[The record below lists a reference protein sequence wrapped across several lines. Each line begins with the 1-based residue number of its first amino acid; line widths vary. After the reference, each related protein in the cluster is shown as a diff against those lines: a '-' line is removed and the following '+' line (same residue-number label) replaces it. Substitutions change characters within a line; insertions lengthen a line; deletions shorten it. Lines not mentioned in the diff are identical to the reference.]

1 MDIETAILEIANK
14 NKAAFDALY
23 RSQRAPMV
31 RYATGLL
38 AGDLAAAED
47 AVDEGFFDIWQKV
60 VNYSGVGSALG
71 WIRRI
76 IRNKAIDWLRKSRES
91 SMISDYETVLSNAP
105 DTALSPEE
113 NMISDATNYALK
125 SILVKLSDEHR
136 EVIWLCYYEDK
147 SLAQIALI
155 MECPL
160 NTVKTRLHHARLRLQ
175 SLITQSGQIIDNEK
189 IVKFSTRS
197 RKNSD

>member
-1 MDIETAILEIANK
+1 MDIETAIFEIANK

-47 AVDEGFFDIWQKV
+47 VVDEAFFDVWQRAG
-60 VNYSGVGSALG
+60 NYSGIGSGLG

-76 IRNKAIDWLRKSRES
+76 IRNKSIDWLRRTRES
-91 SMISDYETVLSNAP
+91 SMSFSNEITLENTH
-105 DTALSPEE
+105 DLGLSPEE
-113 NMISDATNYALK
+113 HLISIATVNALK
-125 SILVKLSDEHR
+125 ATLENLSDEHR

-147 SLAQIALI
+147 SLAQIAQI
-155 MECPL
+155 IECPL
-160 NTVKTRLHHARLRLQ
+160 NTVKTRLHHARNRLQ
-175 SLITQSGQIIDNEK
+175 AIINANGQSFDGKK
-189 IVKFSTRS
+189 IVKFTAQS
-197 RKNSD
+197 RKPT